1 MIETGLKT
9 LSCESL
15 YKNFGRRRV
24 LSDVSFHAKSNEV
37 VGILGPN
44 GAGKT
49 TAFKS
54 MLGLVIPDKG
64 NIILNGENITKLP
77 VHLRAQRGIAYL
89 PQDISIFRGLKV
101 IENLRIILSLNN
113 HDMSKKEIDE
123 KANELLEEF
132 GIDHLKNQSSD
143 YISGGEKRR
152 LEFARTLTLSPS
164 FILLDEPF
172 VGIDPITVKDI
183 QKIIRNLKNKG
194 IGVIVTDHDVQSI
207 SMVVD
212 KLYVLYK
219 GKVISCG
226 NPEEVLSN
234 KEVIQNYLGDE
245 D

>member
-1 MIETGLKT
+1 MIETALKT

-37 VGILGPN
+37 IGILGPN

-64 NIILNGENITKLP
+64 NILLNGKNITKLP
-77 VHLRAQRGIAYL
+77 VHLRAQKGIAYL

-101 IENLRIILSLNN
+101 IENLRIILKLNN
-113 HDMSKKEIDE
+113 HEMSKKEIDE

-132 GIDHLKNQSSD
+132 GIDHLKNQNSD

-226 NPEEVLSN
+226 NPDEVLSN
-234 KEVIQNYLGDE
+234 KEVIENYLGDE